1 MERAR
6 IRYPSAWIRGTCQR
20 ILNSETGHNT
30 IFDLALT
37 GGEKSKA
44 MIVDWQYEPIKGHLL
59 HIDLKR
65 IALDKVLKVSV
76 PVILRGE
83 AAGVKQEGGIM
94 EQMLREV
101 EIECLPADIPSH
113 IDADVSH
120 LTFGKVLRV
129 SELPH
134 SDKIKF
140 ITDENQPVAHVTA
153 VKEEVVATPDA
164 VAAEAAAPAEPEVI
178 KKGKQETEEE
188 GAEAPAT
195 RSRRR
200 PRRRRRNSFVGRVA
214 ELRSADGPESPVPT
228 RAYTRETD
236 RWSRAIPASSTSSRR
251 ITWAFWRL
259 IESLA
264 AWEWK

>member
-1 MERAR
+1 MATALEQNTLEAQPREAGSKNHAR
-6 IRYPSAWIRGTCQR
+6 RVRVAGKIPGVLYGAGKDSLSVTVDPRHVSR

-30 IFDLALT
+30 IFDLALN
-37 GGEKSKA
+37 GGEKTKA

-65 IALDKVLKVSV
+65 IAMDKALRVSIPIFLV
-76 PVILRGE
+76 GE

-101 EIECLPADIPSH
+101 EVECLPADIPSH

-129 SELPH
+129 SDLPH
-134 SDKIKF
+134 SEKLKF
-140 ITDENQPVAHVTA
+140 ITDANQPVAHVTS

-164 VAAEAAAPAEPEVI
+164 TAAEAAAPTEPEVI

-188 GAEAPAT
+188 GAEAAPAAK
-195 RSRRR
+195 
-200 PRRRRRNSFVGRVA
+200 PEKA
-214 ELRSADGPESPVPT
+214 EKKE
-228 RAYTRETD
+228 
-236 RWSRAIPASSTSSRR
+236 
-251 ITWAFWRL
+251 
-259 IESLA
+259 
-264 AWEWK
+264 KK